1 MNPLLHRGKL
11 LIVTMALAF
20 GGLAASAAAV
30 QAAQAATHPAAANL
44 AMKAIPAAKPVIPP
58 GSGVTLA
65 AKPIL
70 PSGQG
75 MAALTDP
82 PDPC

>member
-1 MNPLLHRGKL
+1 MNPLLHRCKL

-30 QAAQAATHPAAANL
+30 QAAQAATYPAAA
-44 AMKAIPAAKPVIPP
+44 MPAHAQP
-58 GSGVTLA
+58 GS
-65 AKPIL
+65 
-70 PSGQG
+70 QN
-75 MAALTDP
+75 DP

>member
-30 QAAQAATHPAAANL
+30 QAAQAATHPAAA
-44 AMKAIPAAKPVIPP
+44 
-58 GSGVTLA
+58 
-65 AKPIL
+65 
-70 PSGQG
+70 
-75 MAALTDP
+75 MAAHPTGT
-82 PDPC
+82 CNSCIRA

>member
-11 LIVTMALAF
+11 VIATMALAF

-44 AMKAIPAAKPVIPP
+44 AMKAILAVKPIIPP

-65 AKPIL
+65 VKPII
-70 PSGQG
+70 PPGSGVTT
-75 MAALTDP
+75 AA
-82 PDPC
+82 

>member
-11 LIVTMALAF
+11 VIATMALAF

-44 AMKAIPAAKPVIPP
+44 AMKAILAVKPIIPP
-58 GSGVTLA
+58 GSGVTTA
-65 AKPIL
+65 A
-70 PSGQG
+70 
-75 MAALTDP
+75 
-82 PDPC
+82 